1 MKKKF
6 TLVLSL
12 LIASG
17 IIWDAHF
24 HHANGNSGSAPAGN
38 TGSPGDGNSCARIG
52 CHTGGPAQTNQVV
65 SLTGNI
71 PVEGYAPGQTYNMTV
86 TMSNGGSRFGFSL
99 SPQSAQGAL
108 LGTLIASG
116 TGTTL
121 NGPGGKYLT
130 QTSSGSSGSGSK
142 SWTFQWTAPAAGT
155 GNVTFYG
162 AYNFANNNGGTSGD
176 VIVTHTQTFSE
187 NLTTS
192 LSEVNGNRLEIF
204 PNPVEDHINIRMSDV
219 DEVIMVTLMGVD
231 GRVVL
236 QEKHLQGNIRIELAG
251 KKVPSGVYMLALET
265 GGKRVVRKV
274 MVR

>member
-6 TLVLSL
+6 ILVLSVL
-12 LIASG
+12 MASG
-17 IIWDAHF
+17 MVWDAQF
-24 HHANGNSGSAPAGN
+24 HHATGNSGSAPSGN
-38 TGSPGDGNSCARIG
+38 TGSPFDGSSCARIG

-71 PVEGYAPGQTYNMTV
+71 PAEGYSPGQTYNMTV

-99 SPQSAQGAL
+99 SPQSTQGAL

-116 TGTTL
+116 AGTTL
-121 NGPGGKYLT
+121 NGAGGKYLT
-130 QTSSGSSGSGSK
+130 HTSSGTSGSGSK

-155 GNVTFYG
+155 GTVTFYG

-176 VIVTHTQTFSE
+176 VIVTHAQTFSE
-187 NLTTS
+187 NLATS
-192 LSEVNGNRLEIF
+192 LSEVSGSRLEIF
-204 PNPVEDHINIRMSDV
+204 PNPVEDHINIRMADV

-236 QEKHLQGNIRIELAG
+236 QEKHVQGNIRIELTNR
-251 KKVPSGVYMLALET
+251 KVPSGVYMLAIEA
-265 GGKRVVRKV
+265 GSKRVVRKV

>member
-6 TLVLSL
+6 ILVLSL
-12 LIASG
+12 LLASG
-17 IIWDAHF
+17 MIWDAQF
-24 HHANGNSGSAPAGN
+24 HQANGNSSAAPAGN

-52 CHTGGPAQTNQVV
+52 CHTGGPAQTNQIV

-71 PVEGYAPGQTYNMTV
+71 PVEGYIPGQTYNMTV

-99 SPQSAQGAL
+99 SPQNAQGAL

-116 TGTTL
+116 AGTTL
-121 NGPGGKYLT
+121 NGAGGKYLT
-130 QTSSGSSGSGSK
+130 HTSSGTSGSGSK
-142 SWTFQWTAPAAGT
+142 SWTFQWTAPSAGT
-155 GNVTFYG
+155 GTVTFYG
-162 AYNFANNNGGTSGD
+162 AYNFANNQGNTGGD

-192 LSEVNGNRLEIF
+192 LSEVSGNRLEIF
-204 PNPVEDHINIRMSDV
+204 PNPIEDQINIRMADV

-236 QEKHLQGNIRIELAG
+236 QEKYSQGNIRIELAG
-251 KKVPSGVYMLALET
+251 RKVPSGVYMLALET